1 MKILCPNCR
10 APIVF
15 KGDERYLICFKCKIK
30 INIPVKKDSLNIAP
44 NLIEKCSICE
54 KIIKSSKNKRRCPVC
69 GQKVC
74 SSCWNYS
81 RLVCK
86 KCLEEG
92 ITSKPLYTL
101 KERNSRPKL
110 FLREDFLE
118 DIKEGEIASIP
129 IKVKNLGDDDAINVK
144 VEIRSSPNIKTIE
157 SADIGKIEMEKEK
170 KCILRFTPKY
180 SGKGSIEILLSYED
194 YGKNKFF
201 ESVKSEFDIK
211 EKKKREEK
219 KWDYQKWN
227 YYDKREKE
235 KKRQEPIRKDSDS
248 LEVLLKQFGC
258 APDASIEDIKKRKKV
273 LNMMYHP
280 DFNINKP
287 EQVKKEMEDMLKEIN
302 EIYQKILIKKG
313 EK

>member
-10 APIVF
+10 ASIIF
-15 KGDERYLICFKCKIK
+15 KGDEKYLICTSCRIKIK
-30 INIPVKKDSLNIAP
+30 SPAKKDSNITP
-44 NLIEKCSICE
+44 NLIEKCSVCS
-54 KIIKSSKNKRRCPVC
+54 KLIKSSKNKRRCPIC

-101 KERNSRPKL
+101 KDRNSRPKL
-110 FLREDFLE
+110 FLREEFLE
-118 DIKEGEIASIP
+118 DIKEGEITSIP
-129 IKVKNLGDDDAINVK
+129 IKVKNLGDDDALNVK

-157 SADIGKIEMEKEK
+157 SADIGKIEKEKEK

-180 SGKGSIEILLSYED
+180 SGNGSIEILITYED

-201 ESVKSEFDIK
+201 ESVKSEFNIL
-211 EKKKREEK
+211 EKKKKEEK

-227 YYDKREKE
+227 YEENKQRKNKRE
-235 KKRQEPIRKDSDS
+235 EPIKKDSDS
-248 LEVLLKQFGC
+248 LESLLKQFGC
-258 APDASIEDIKKRKKV
+258 PPNATIEEIKKRKKI

>member
-10 APIVF
+10 ATIIF
-15 KGDERYLICFKCKIK
+15 KGDESYLLCSNCRIKIK
-30 INIPVKKDSLNIAP
+30 MPAKRDSPNITP

-54 KIIKSSKNKRRCPVC
+54 KVIKSSKNKKRCPVC

-92 ITSKPLYTL
+92 IKSKPLYTL

-110 FLREDFLE
+110 FLREEFLE
-118 DIKEGEIASIP
+118 DIKEGDISSIP
-129 IKVKNLGDDDAINVK
+129 IKVKNLGDDDALNVK

-157 SADIGKIEMEKEK
+157 SADIGKIETGKEK
-170 KCILRFTPKY
+170 RCILRFTPKN
-180 SGKGSIEILLSYED
+180 SGKGSIEILLTYED

-227 YYDKREKE
+227 YDEKREK
-235 KKRQEPIRKDSDS
+235 KREEPIKKESES

-258 APDASIEDIKKRKKV
+258 APNASIEDIKKRKKV

-280 DFNINKP
+280 DFNVNKP
-287 EQVKKEMEDMLKEIN
+287 DQVKKEMEDMLKEIN
-302 EIYQKILIKKG
+302 QIYQKILIKKG

>member
-10 APIVF
+10 TTILF
-15 KGDERYLICFKCKIK
+15 KGDERYLFCSNCRIKIK
-30 INIPVKKDSLNIAP
+30 MPAKKDSSNIMP

-86 KCLEEG
+86 RCLEEG

-110 FLREDFLE
+110 FLREEFLE

-129 IKVKNLGDDDAINVK
+129 IKVKNLGNDDALNVK

-157 SADIGKIEMEKEK
+157 SADIGKIETEKEK
-170 KCILRFTPKY
+170 RCILRFTPKN

-201 ESVKSEFDIK
+201 ESIKSEFDIK

-219 KWDYQKWN
+219 KWN
-227 YYDKREKE
+227 YEEKREK
-235 KKRQEPIRKDSDS
+235 KRDDPIRKESDS
-248 LEVLLKQFGC
+248 LEILLKRFGC
-258 APDASIEDIKKRKKV
+258 APNASIEDIKKRKKV

-280 DFNINKP
+280 DFNVNKP
-287 EQVKKEMEDMLKEIN
+287 DQVKKEMEDMLKEIN
-302 EIYQKILIKKG
+302 QVYQKILIKKG

>member
-10 APIVF
+10 ATIVF
-15 KGDERYLICFKCKIK
+15 KGDERYLLCSNCRIKIK
-30 INIPVKKDSLNIAP
+30 MPVKRDSPTLMP

-54 KIIKSSKNKRRCPVC
+54 KIIKLSKNKRRCPVC
-69 GQKVC
+69 GKKVC

-81 RLVCK
+81 RLACK
-86 KCLEEG
+86 GCLEEG

-110 FLREDFLE
+110 FLREEFLE
-118 DIKEGEIASIP
+118 EIKEGDIASIP
-129 IKVKNLGDDDAINVK
+129 IKVKNLGDDDALNVK

-157 SADIGKIEMEKEK
+157 SADIGKIETEK
-170 KCILRFTPKY
+170 KKRCILRFTPKN
-180 SGKGSIEILLSYED
+180 SGKGSIEILLTYED

-201 ESVKSEFDIK
+201 ESVKLEFDIK

-227 YYDKREKE
+227 YDEKREKKRE
-235 KKRQEPIRKDSDS
+235 GSRKKENEP
-248 LEVLLKQFGC
+248 LEALLKQFGC
-258 APDASIEDIKKRKKV
+258 SPNASIEDIKKRKKV

-280 DFNINKP
+280 DFNVNKP
-287 EQVKKEMEDMLKEIN
+287 DQVKKEMEDILKEIN
-302 EIYQKILIKKG
+302 EVYQKILIKKG

>member
-10 APIVF
+10 AAIVF
-15 KGDERYLICFKCKIK
+15 KGDEKYLICQHCRIKIK
-30 INIPVKKDSLNIAP
+30 IPTKKDSSNITP
-44 NLIEKCSICE
+44 NLIEKCSVCE
-54 KIIKSSKNKRRCPVC
+54 KVIKSSKNKRRCPVC

-101 KERNSRPKL
+101 KEKNSRPKL
-110 FLREDFLE
+110 FLREEFLE

-129 IKVKNLGDDDAINVK
+129 IKVKNLGDDDALNVK

-157 SADIGKIEMEKEK
+157 SADIGKIEREKEK

-180 SGKGSIEILLSYED
+180 SGRGTIEILLTYED

-201 ESVKSEFDIK
+201 ESIKSEFDIK
-211 EKKKREEK
+211 EKKKKEEK
-219 KWDYQKWN
+219 NWDYQKWK
-227 YYDKREKE
+227 YDEKREK
-235 KKRQEPIRKDSDS
+235 KHDEPIKKESES
-248 LEVLLKQFGC
+248 LEALLKQFGC

-280 DFNINKP
+280 DFNVNKP
-287 EQVKKEMEDMLKEIN
+287 DQVKKEMEDMLKEIN
-302 EIYQKILIKKG
+302 QVYQKILIKKG

>member
-10 APIVF
+10 STILF
-15 KGDERYLICFKCKIK
+15 KGNERYLLCSKCRIKIK
-30 INIPVKKDSLNIAP
+30 IPSKKESANIKP
-44 NLIEKCSICE
+44 NLIEKCSICK
-54 KIIKSSKNKRRCPVC
+54 KIIKSSKNKRRCPIC

-86 KCLEEG
+86 RCLEEG
-92 ITSKPLYTL
+92 TTSKPLYTL
-101 KERNSRPKL
+101 KEKNSRPKL
-110 FLREDFLE
+110 FLREEFLE
-118 DIKEGEIASIP
+118 DIKEGEIASVP
-129 IKVKNLGDDDAINVK
+129 IKVKNLGDDDALNVK

-170 KCILRFTPKY
+170 RCILRFTPKN
-180 SGKGSIEILLSYED
+180 SGKGSIEILLTYED
-194 YGKNKFF
+194 YGKNRFF
-201 ESVKSEFDIK
+201 ENIKTEFDIK
-211 EKKKREEK
+211 EKKKREDK
-219 KWDYQKWN
+219 KWDYKKWN
-227 YYDKREKE
+227 YDAKKE
-235 KKRQEPIRKDSDS
+235 KRREEPIKKDSDS

-280 DFNINKP
+280 DFNVNKP
-287 EQVKKEMEDMLKEIN
+287 DQVKKEMEDMLKEIN
-302 EIYQKILIKKG
+302 QVYQKILIKKG